1 MYRVKLIT
9 LVVVIV
15 IVVIVKMSDVKHI
28 GNNGSQRRVILRKI
42 SWIFFCLLTIK
53 SYADVEKFDI
63 DYPIAVVSIYGSFD
77 DMMSR

>member
-28 GNNGSQRRVILRKI
+28 GDNGNQRKIFLRKI
-42 SWIFFCLLTIK
+42 S
-53 SYADVEKFDI
+53 
-63 DYPIAVVSIYGSFD
+63 
-77 DMMSR
+77 